1 MSEKIPSQ
9 STMTD
14 LLGQPLFEVWQ
25 KLCVVIDEKYEMER
39 LWNAGGK
46 NWIYEYKYRRGGKT
60 LCSLYAKDNR
70 IGFMIIFGKNERE
83 KLEEIR
89 DTLSDAVCRR
99 YDEAKIY
106 RDGKWVM
113 FEPTDTSE
121 FDDYMKLLA
130 VKRKPNRK

>member
-39 LWNAGGK
+39 LWNADGK
-46 NWIYEYKYRRGGKT
+46 NWIYEYKYRREGKT

-70 IGFMIIFGKNERE
+70 IGFMIIFGKNKRE

-99 YDEAKIY
+99 YDEAKTY